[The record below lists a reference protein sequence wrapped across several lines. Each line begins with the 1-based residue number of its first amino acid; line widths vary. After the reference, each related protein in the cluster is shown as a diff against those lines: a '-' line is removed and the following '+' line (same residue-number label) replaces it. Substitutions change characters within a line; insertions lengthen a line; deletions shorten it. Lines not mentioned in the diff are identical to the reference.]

1 MTDSKAQPSAALTAP
16 ECIVLMGVSG
26 TGKSTVAEL
35 LTKRLGWRFVEGD
48 DLHPPANIFKMSH
61 CHPLNDQDRAAWLQ
75 AISDTLTKAHADRER
90 IIITCSALKLAYREN
105 FLTIHPGVQ
114 LFLLHAPAT
123 VLAERLKARQA
134 KAEHFFPASLLQSQ
148 IDTLEWP
155 GPAEHVVVLDTRLKP
170 EELAYLVEINLGKRP
185 EDLDTGVS

>member
-1 MTDSKAQPSAALTAP
+1 MSDPKDQSAAVESAP

-26 TGKSTVAEL
+26 TGKTTVAEL

-75 AISDTLTKAHADRER
+75 AISETLSKAHADRER
-90 IIITCSALKLAYREN
+90 LIVTCSALKRAYREN

-123 VLAERLKARQA
+123 VLCERLKARQA
-134 KAEHFFPASLLQSQ
+134 AAKHFFPASLLQSQ

-155 GPAEHVVVLDTRLKP
+155 APDEHIVALDTRLKP
-170 EELAYLVEINLGKRP
+170 EELAYLVEINLGHRP
-185 EDLDTGVS
+185 KDLDTGVS

>member
-1 MTDSKAQPSAALTAP
+1 MSDSNMHSSTPQSAP

-26 TGKSTVAEL
+26 TGKTTVAEL
-35 LTKRLGWRFVEGD
+35 LAKRLGWRFVEGD

-75 AISDTLTKAHADRER
+75 AISATLTKAHADRER
-90 IIITCSALKLAYREN
+90 IIVTCSALKQAYREN
-105 FLTIHPGVQ
+105 FLAIHPGMQ

-134 KAEHFFPASLLQSQ
+134 AARHFFPASLLQSQ

-155 GPAEHVVVLDTRLKP
+155 GPEEHIVALDTRLKP
-170 EELAYLVEINLGKRP
+170 EELAYLVEINLGHRP